1 METQPCLTL
10 PFAARAAGLVGSVI
24 DSSTSLLHK
33 QTHDVVRFA
42 MGSPATEA
50 VPSEILADIA
60 AARLSSAD
68 AYDYAATEGDP
79 PLHTALLEM
88 LRGTSDETSADRL
101 TITAGGHAGARPV
114 LQDLRRPGRP
124 RRGRIP
130 DLHERQRDGTVLRSH
145 LDGDSGR
152 RRRPRC
158 RRAGGAGRRRGP
170 HTQGDL
176 HDPHLP
182 EPVRRHAVA
191 GAQAPAAGAGQGLGF
206 DGDRRR
212 PLRSAAI
219 RGRAVVDAA

>member
-1 METQPCLTL
+1 MDTHPCLTL

-50 VPSEILADIA
+50 VPSEILAGIA

-101 TITAGGHAGARPV
+101 TITAGGMQGLDLFCKIFVDPGDLVVVESPTYTNGSATALSYGATLMEVPV
-114 LQDLRRPGRP
+114 DDDGLDVDALE
-124 RRGRIP
+124 
-130 DLHERQRDGTVLRSH
+130 ERV
-145 LDGDSGR
+145 
-152 RRRPRC
+152 
-158 RRAGGAGRRRGP
+158 AAAGRTPKAIYTIPTFQNPSGVTLSLERS
-170 HTQGDL
+170 
-176 HDPHLP
+176 
-182 EPVRRHAVA
+182 
-191 GAQAPAAGAGQGLGF
+191 
-206 DGDRRR
+206 DRRR
-212 PLRSAAI
+212 PLRSVAI
-219 RGRAVVDAA
+219 RGRVVVDAA